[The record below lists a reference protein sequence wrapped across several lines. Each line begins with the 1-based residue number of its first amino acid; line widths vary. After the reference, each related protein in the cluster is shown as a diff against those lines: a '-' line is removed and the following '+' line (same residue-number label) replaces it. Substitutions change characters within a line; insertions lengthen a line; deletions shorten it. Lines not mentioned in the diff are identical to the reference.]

1 MSDEEEEYEEEEDD
15 QSQNKVDNNVNNKVE
30 ENKNVNVE
38 PVIEQKTEEKK
49 ETQSKKTKTSKK
61 SSTKSKKATKI
72 DENAYILPS
81 PEQVTSTRQFLEG
94 TVTKAIQ
101 EALLDLARNRDKI
114 SDPLLYVGE
123 YLVKKAKGE
132 K

>member
-30 ENKNVNVE
+30 ENKKINVE

-61 SSTKSKKATKI
+61 SSTKSKKVTKI

-81 PEQVTSTRQFLEG
+81 PEQVTSTRQFLES

-101 EALLDLARNRDKI
+101 EALLDLARNRNKI

-123 YLVKKAKGE
+123 YLIKKAKGE